1 MNYFDEN
8 DKIYVAGSK
17 GMVGSAICRL
27 LIKKGYQLNK
37 ELITS
42 SRKELDLRDKMK
54 VDEWFVQHR
63 PNFVII
69 AAAKVGGILANK
81 TMPVE
86 FLLDNLKIQNNLIE
100 ASYKFGVK
108 RLLFLGSSC
117 IYPKYSKQPIKEKYL
132 LTDSLETS
140 NEYYALAKIAGLKL
154 CEAYR
159 KQYNF
164 DAITLMPTNLY
175 GPGDNYDLRNSHV
188 MPAMIRKFY
197 EAKKNNRKEVLCWGT
212 GNPLREFL
220 FVDDLAEACLF
231 AIKNWFPDD
240 NNAPLDD
247 YGKPLFWLN
256 VGCQYEISIRDLAK
270 KISKIVKFQ
279 GDIIWDKNMPDGTP
293 RKKLDTT
300 QINNMGWVASTN
312 LDEGIKKTIKE
323 YEIKENLNLA
333 NNI

>member
-8 DKIYVAGSK
+8 TKIYVAGSK

-27 LIKKGYQLNK
+27 LIKKGYEINK
-37 ELITS
+37 KLITD
-42 SRKELDLRDKMK
+42 SRKEIDLRDKIK
-54 VDEWFVQHR
+54 VDNWFSYHK
-63 PNFVII
+63 PNFVIV

-117 IYPKYSKQPIKEKYL
+117 IYPKFAEQPIKEKYL
-132 LTDSLETS
+132 LTNSLESS
-140 NEYYALAKIAGLKL
+140 NEYYALAKVAGLKL

-175 GPGDNYDLRNSHV
+175 GPGDNYDLKNSHV
-188 MPAMIRKFY
+188 MAAMIRKVY
-197 EAKKNNRKEVLCWGT
+197 EAKKNNRKEILCWGT

-220 FVDDLAEACLF
+220 YVDDLAEACLF
-231 AIKNWFPDD
+231 VINNWFPNK
-240 NNAPLDD
+240 NNSPLDEE
-247 YGKPLFWLN
+247 GKPLFWLN
-256 VGCQYEISIRDLAK
+256 VGCQDEISIKNLAK
-270 KISKIVKFQ
+270 KISNIIKFEGEIV
-279 GDIIWDKNMPDGTP
+279 WDNNMPDGTP

-300 QINNMGWVASTN
+300 HINQMGWIAKTS

-323 YEIKENLNLA
+323 YESRRKIL
-333 NNI
+333 I